1 MAGHI
6 WPAGRYLPTPVL
18 VDASLCRVGLPRCLL
33 CDNRFSSAFVLSGRL
48 QVSFE
53 EVSSI
58 ISTYERLSNEVDKRR
73 QLSEMQADLGNLKLS
88 KM

>member
-1 MAGHI
+1 
-6 WPAGRYLPTPVL
+6 
-18 VDASLCRVGLPRCLL
+18 
-33 CDNRFSSAFVLSGRL
+33 L